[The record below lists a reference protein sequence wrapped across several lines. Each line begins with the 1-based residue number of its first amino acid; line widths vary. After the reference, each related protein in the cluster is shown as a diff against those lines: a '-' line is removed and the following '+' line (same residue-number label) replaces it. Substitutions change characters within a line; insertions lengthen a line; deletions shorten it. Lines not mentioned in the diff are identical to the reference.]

1 MKHCREGRR
10 RALAMDS
17 RSDEV
22 EQGSAAELDV
32 VVVVN
37 ITITNIVIIMMM
49 MIIIITMSGVVDI
62 VDCP

>member
-32 VVVVN
+32 VVVD
-37 ITITNIVIIMMM
+37 IIFIVT
-49 MIIIITMSGVVDI
+49 IITMSGVVDI
-62 VDCP
+62 IDRP